1 MSLHPAGNET
11 PTWQQEEL
19 LADLEVCLECFKLH
33 GLFEGKEHR
42 CSCAP
47 RDDGWREREWGTRDI
62 AALVDLCHLC
72 ARNTMKSG
80 SRWSW
85 YACENCLEV
94 NRAVGAVFGSQKA
107 GALPLGR
114 HSMMNGVTLGGGNTD
129 DTAVAGFVDLLRGL
143 TKVWKRIF
151 EWAPQEAG
159 RLAASAGWDSGG
171 GAVPLV
177 EWLERF
183 PASRGASV
191 DAFCRFVEYD
201 LPDHP
206 DLELLSG
213 AKREFLASQERGG

>member
-1 MSLHPAGNET
+1 MTSDEIET
-11 PTWQQEEL
+11 PTWERPEL
-19 LADLEVCLECFKLH
+19 LGDLEVCLECFNLR
-33 GLFEGKEHR
+33 GRFEGKEHR
-42 CSCAP
+42 CDCVP

-80 SRWSW
+80 TRWSW
-85 YACENCLEV
+85 YACDICLKV
-94 NRAVGAVFGSQKA
+94 NRIVGEVFGSRRA

-114 HSMMNGVTLGGGNTD
+114 HSIMNGVTLSGGNTD

-159 RLAASAGWDSGG
+159 RLAASAGWDSGE

-201 LPDHP
+201 LPEHP
-206 DLELLSG
+206 TLRHLNK
-213 AKREFLASQERGG
+213 ARAEFIAARRDAR